1 MKSITYGE
9 LSFQE
14 VCEKIKDYIDMDL
27 QCTYV
32 ISIGTDSQNFSGLT
46 KMVSVITLVRKS
58 KGGIFFYDIKRLKII
73 NDLRHKIFVETQ
85 YSLELAAKVMA
96 YIQKK
101 EIRAALEVHVDIGE
115 GGDTKYLVKEIAG
128 WVGALGFKCCIKPES
143 YASTGIADKLSKKGS
158 RVGCV

>member
-14 VCEKIKDYIDMDL
+14 VCKKIKEYTSKDL
-27 QCTYV
+27 QGTYV
-32 ISIGTDSQNFSGLT
+32 ISIGTDSQSYNGLT

-58 KGGIFFYDIKRLKII
+58 KGGIFFYDIKKLKMIK
-73 NDLRHKIFVETQ
+73 DLRQKIFAETQ
-85 YSLELAAKVMA
+85 YSLELAAKVMEFVE
-96 YIQKK
+96 KN
-101 EIRAALEVHVDIGE
+101 EIHATLEVHVDIGE

-143 YASTGIADKLSKKGS
+143 YASTGIADKLSKRGS
-158 RVGCV
+158 RVG